1 MTATGTRAARLSMY
15 TSNRLK
21 LGFFG
26 ANCSSGR
33 FVTTV
38 PERWSG
44 TWDDILHLALLMDDA
59 GFEFFLPIARW
70 KGYGGSSDYQ
80 GASLESITL
89 AASLLSA
96 TKRMTIFGTV
106 HAPLFPPLIAAKQIV
121 TADQAGH
128 GRFGLNV
135 VCGWNEDEF
144 EMFGVTPGDHA
155 SRYRQGQ
162 EWLDVVTRAWRE
174 DDFNL
179 QGEFFHMRGVR
190 ENPKPWS
197 GTTPLI
203 MNAGSSGDGRA
214 FALRNCD
221 AWFTSARLPSGL
233 QSNLAEATETIRD
246 AKREAAQHGRSIGAY
261 TVGAVICRPTRSEA
275 LDYHRYVTEEC
286 TDWEAVERVIARRA
300 HGRSAHEIATMR
312 KQAAHGHSGLP
323 MFGSPDDVTEQLVR
337 VSNAGFDGIAL
348 SLVNYLD
355 ELPYFRDEV
364 FPRLERAGLRNPVFT
379 SDS

>member
-1 MTATGTRAARLSMY
+1 MIMPEALDDRRSMY
-15 TSNRLK
+15 TTNRLK

-44 TWDDILHLALLMDDA
+44 TWDDILRLALLMDEA
-59 GFEFFLPIARW
+59 RIEFFLPIARW
-70 KGYGGSSDYQ
+70 KGYGGTSDYQ
-80 GASLESITL
+80 GSSLESITL
-89 AASLLSA
+89 AAALLAA
-96 TKRMTIFGTV
+96 TQRMTIFGTV

-121 TADQAGH
+121 TADHAGH

-162 EWLDVVTRAWRE
+162 EWLDVVKRAWQE
-174 DDFNL
+174 DDFNV
-179 QGEFFHMRGVR
+179 QGEFFQLRGVR

-197 GTTPLI
+197 ATRPLI
-203 MNAGSSGDGRA
+203 MNAGSSDAGRS

-233 QSNLAEATETIRD
+233 QSSVSEATQTVRQ
-246 AKREAAQHGRSIGAY
+246 AKSEASALGRSIEAY
-261 TVGAVICRPTRSEA
+261 TVGALICRPTRREA
-275 LDYHRYVTEEC
+275 LEYHQYVTEEC
-286 TDWEAVERVIARRA
+286 ADWEAVGHMVERRA
-300 HGRSAHEIATMR
+300 AGRSPSEIAMMR
-312 KQAAHGHSGLP
+312 KQAANGHSGLP
-323 MFGSPDDVTEQLVR
+323 MFGSPDDVTAELVR
-337 VSNAGFDGIAL
+337 VAKAGFDGIAL

-364 FPRLERAGLRNPVFT
+364 LPRLERAGLR
-379 SDS
+379 DSKAKERI